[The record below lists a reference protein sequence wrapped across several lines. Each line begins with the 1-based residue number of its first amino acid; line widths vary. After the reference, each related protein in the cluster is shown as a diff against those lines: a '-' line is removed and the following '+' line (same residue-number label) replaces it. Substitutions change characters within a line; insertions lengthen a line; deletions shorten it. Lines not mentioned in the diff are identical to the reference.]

1 MQSVSSLRAWLR
13 TMSANE
19 VRTVLARQEAAHG
32 PASIRYPDQPVA
44 RKTATDAGMRVW
56 VVKAPSELLTCL
68 ARCGAL
74 MAGAQ
79 LRHMGFSDEAVDDPD
94 IVQLKEMLRVLP
106 MPMAGLALYGLAI
119 HSDSFPAGPLVRG
132 NWDVLWEAVM
142 VPASEPGEQEY
153 LMHHDAEEDSA
164 ERTGGA
170 PAGEPLQQQ
179 ELPASDVVEPD
190 SVLTLVER
198 IEQTAQRVRAD
209 GAALAERLDALAVAV
224 REGRDRHDPV
234 LGEEVGSWHEDRT
247 RVAELAGQLE
257 VPDAIWGPG
266 DSYDALE
273 LLIGHA
279 RELEDRRS
287 QELENRTRE
296 LAEVRAAHGKYLA
309 LLNEEP
315 LEVVREGLRGAIT
328 GLEDRIRELEAAIS
342 PGAVPDPHP
351 NGPADETPEPFSGP
365 AEGNESPSR
374 VAMLDSVM
382 PGTGGDNG
390 TETGSAYEDGQKRR
404 KRPAQPKTGI
414 PAPDATPGTAPQPVL
429 PDEDQLPEEPQT
441 QPQEGRPQRDAH
453 EAAAPSLN
461 TQGQPI
467 PSAVEAQAATDT
479 RNKHTGQSRSHVTLP
494 SSAENAR
501 RRAEKRRRPEEN
513 EQPLAPSESE
523 EGSAS
528 TSAASAWSASE
539 AGPST
544 VEQFIRQVQF
554 AEAYWL
560 SRAVPEPAHRIQA
573 LSFAHQA
580 FRLPDAQAGFELQL
594 KADGY
599 DFPTPSDDRE
609 AYLVALAAALRSGL
623 SAGWASTLVTEFA
636 PLPGLPPAWAD
647 LLQKLVTEVRQG
659 MTIEPGEALR
669 TSATDP
675 AVHRT
680 ELAERARQLQEDL
693 PLRKITLQR
702 GTKVLQ
708 TMCRDG
714 VLGRTLRLVQDWAE
728 GRADAQA
735 LEQDMEQHY
744 SRADAVDRLIDAADR
759 ATRSPKQGKE
769 SIHSTAREQLRN
781 HVKTVADLLHE
792 AKRVTDLPQ
801 HGRGREIDAELNQA
815 VTAAIEAEAPAGPG
829 GAALQVL
836 VRWLAGQI
844 QPSPLEEGRA
854 AYTDCL
860 LALPDLTWRDH
871 DGEAEPDLDEPGAAT
886 ALLAL
891 TQPVETDAALAS
903 HLKQGNIHLARRLL
917 TALEN
922 GSLHGAGK
930 LPAGELAKWQQK
942 TEDSAA
948 DWKDRLRA
956 GRGQAEALLA
966 HIRVQNLLS
975 PELESKLSGQMMDLE
990 RGDLE
995 DRYGSRDAA
1004 TKKVVA
1010 ELRGLVERKT
1020 GDLRSQ
1026 LAVLSLEEESA
1037 RRISAL
1043 LDADDVVTAEELLSF
1058 ARQGHPLP
1066 ERQPE
1071 TGAELEAFL
1080 AGVRH
1085 PKAPTAGGTGVGA
1098 HWWAQHYA
1106 ADRPLVESTQVALD
1120 SWTALAD
1127 PRSRSNAYQKHVGSV
1142 LRLLGL
1148 RVNQVSLDEVDRKDW
1163 SVLRLNVRAEV
1174 SESVPGYVAALGSQA
1189 QKSYRVLVIS
1199 DEQRGEG
1206 PLRHLPESAQGAH
1219 IILYLQPL
1227 GVEGRR
1233 RLAQRSRN
1241 RPQQAIVV
1249 DPAVIGWI
1257 AAREPRSFRAVQRV
1271 TLPWAAYVPYAPYL
1285 AGRVPAEVF
1294 KGRDTEKSAIMGRDG
1309 SLFLYGGRQ
1318 LGKSSLLRQVVDIFE
1333 RDSEDHVAVYFD
1345 LRSADI
1351 GYAEPPEQIW
1361 SVLTAELKRRGLF
1374 GSKLSERADA
1384 DTIAS
1389 HIRKWIEDKPV
1400 RRLLVLADEA
1410 DAFLNADARPV
1421 ETEGGQSTFRTVKRL
1436 QQLMQDTNRGFKVVF
1451 AGLHQVQRYN
1461 RLTNVITAHGGPGM
1475 LVGPL
1480 RPKSAVELVVEPLAS
1495 VGLFFAAPDL
1505 VWRILALTNYQ
1516 ANLVQIFC
1524 EGLVGEMQER
1534 ALTAEGSRP
1543 QITEADVQKV
1553 AASQGIRS
1561 QIRDRLRL
1569 TIDLEDRY
1577 RVLTL
1582 ILALRSLR
1590 DGYARGYAPQELLDE
1605 AYAVWPD
1612 GFPPQNGVN
1621 EARID
1626 LEEMQ
1631 GLGLV
1636 IQLHGGRDFAMRSP
1650 NVVNM
1655 LGTREELDA
1664 ELQTTE
1670 FSQPYDYNPRVARR
1684 SLGADRSHVERMS
1697 PLTEEQWH
1705 EALSAGTAV
1714 VAASSAMGADL
1725 ILRAAGLHVG
1735 SSRKILRYGP
1745 SDDLAKGI
1753 TEHTRLRV
1761 PHLLLVD
1768 LRGEPLPRIQEAV
1781 ERLASYTG
1789 VLGQERPSA
1798 EADGAEI
1805 PRRRALVITDPLSSE
1820 TLAGKGAVLVRPQRW
1835 NATSVRAWPE
1845 SPFLSA
1851 EERRN
1856 LIDATGGWPAFVER
1870 VMHNVRNGHTRDTA
1884 LALVRNQIDS
1894 QADHL
1899 YRAGLDDATVSRLG
1913 LWADMFTV
1921 NEHQTGNAP
1930 ATPQDLDVVLECG
1943 LDRAEELLNRLEDL
1957 GVLDESPNGVT
1968 VEPVIFRLL
1977 KALQQNPE
1985 GDAK

>member
-1 MQSVSSLRAWLR
+1 MAK
-13 TMSANE
+13 
-19 VRTVLARQEAAHG
+19 
-32 PASIRYPDQPVA
+32 
-44 RKTATDAGMRVW
+44 KTATDAGMRVW
-56 VVKAPSELLTCL
+56 VVKAPSELLANL
-68 ARCGAL
+68 ARCGAS
-74 MAGAQ
+74 MAGLQ
-79 LRHMGFSDEAVDDPD
+79 LRHMGFSDEAVGDPD
-94 IVQLKEMLRVLP
+94 IAQLKEMLRVLP
-106 MPMAGLALYGLAI
+106 VPMAGLALYGLAI
-119 HSDSFPAGPLVRG
+119 HADSFTAGPLVRD
-132 NWDVLWEAVM
+132 NWDVLWEAAM
-142 VPASEPGEQEY
+142 VPAPESVEQER
-153 LMHHDAEEDSA
+153 LVHHDAEKSSA
-164 ERTGGA
+164 EKTGGG
-170 PAGEPLQQQ
+170 PAGALLQQQ

-190 SVLTLVER
+190 SALRLLDRVE
-198 IEQTAQRVRAD
+198 QAAQQVRAD
-209 GAALAERLDALAVAV
+209 GAALAERLDALSAAV
-224 REGRDRHDPV
+224 RDGRDRRDPL
-234 LGEEVGSWHEDRT
+234 LGDEVGSWHEGRT
-247 RVAELAGQLE
+247 QVAELAGQLE
-257 VPDAIWGPG
+257 VPDAAWGSD

-273 LLIGHA
+273 RLVGQA
-279 RELEDRRS
+279 RELEEQRTK
-287 QELENRTRE
+287 ELEDRIRE
-296 LAEVRAAHGKYLA
+296 LAEVRAAHGKFLV

-315 LEVVREGLRGAIT
+315 LEVVRAGLRGT
-328 GLEDRIRELEAAIS
+328 VTVLEDRIRELESAGPQQPAAS
-342 PGAVPDPHP
+342 RCAVPEP
-351 NGPADETPEPFSGP
+351 NPDGPADETPAPFSGP
-365 AEGNESPSR
+365 AQVIESPSR
-374 VAMLDSVM
+374 VAMPDDVM
-382 PGTGGDNG
+382 PGDV
-390 TETGSAYEDGQKRR
+390 TETRSACEDGQKHQ
-404 KRPAQPKTGI
+404 KRPVQSKTGT
-414 PAPDATPGTAPQPVL
+414 PAPDGTPGTAPQPVL
-429 PDEDQLPEEPQT
+429 PDGEQLSEEQT
-441 QPQEGRPQRDAH
+441 QAQEGRPQRDAH
-453 EAAAPSLN
+453 EAAASSLS
-461 TQGQPI
+461 TQGQSA
-467 PSAVEAQAATDT
+467 PSTVEIQAPADG
-479 RNKHTGQSRSHVTLP
+479 RNKNTEQSRSHAALP
-494 SSAENAR
+494 SSAENTR
-501 RRAEKRRRPEEN
+501 RRVEKRRRPEEN
-513 EQPLAPSESE
+513 EPLTPGEGE
-523 EGSAS
+523 EASAN
-528 TSAASAWSASE
+528 TPAASVWSASE

-560 SRAVPEPAHRIQA
+560 SRAVAEPAHRVQA

-580 FRLPDAQAGFELQL
+580 FHLPDAQAGFELQL

-647 LLQKLVTEVRQG
+647 VLQKLVTEVRQG

-669 TSATDP
+669 ASATDP
-675 AVHRT
+675 AAHRT

-714 VLGRTLRLVQDWAE
+714 VLGRTLSLVQDWAE
-728 GRADAQA
+728 GRADARA
-735 LEQDMEQHY
+735 LEQDLDEHY

-792 AKRVTDLPQ
+792 AKRVSDLPQ
-801 HGRGREIDAELNQA
+801 HGRGRAIDAELNQA

-836 VRWLAGQI
+836 MRWLAGQI

-860 LALPDLTWRDH
+860 LALPGLTWRDH
-871 DGEAEPDLDEPGAAT
+871 EGEAEPDLEEPGAAT

-891 TQPVETDAALAS
+891 TQPAETDAALAS

-930 LPAGELAKWQQK
+930 LPAGELARWQQK

-948 DWKDRLRA
+948 DWKNRLKA
-956 GRGQAEALLA
+956 GRSQAEALLA

-975 PELESKLSGQMMDLE
+975 PELESRLSGQMMDLE
-990 RGDLE
+990 RGDLA

-1004 TKKVVA
+1004 TKKAAA
-1010 ELRGLVERKT
+1010 ELRGLVEKKT
-1020 GDLRSQ
+1020 GELRSQ
-1026 LAVLSLEEESA
+1026 LAALSLEQESA
-1037 RRISAL
+1037 QRISAL
-1043 LDADDVVTAEELLSF
+1043 LDQDDVVTAEELLSF

-1085 PKAPTAGGTGVGA
+1085 PKAPAAGGTGVAA

-1148 RVNQVSLDEVDRKDW
+1148 KVNQVSLDEVDRKDW

-1199 DEQRGEG
+1199 DEQRGDG

-1480 RPKSAVELVVEPLAS
+1480 RPKSAVELVVEPLAA

-1684 SLGADRSHVERMS
+1684 SLGTDRSHVERMS

-1725 ILRAAGLHVG
+1725 IFRAADLYVG
-1735 SSRKILRYGP
+1735 TSRKILRYGP
-1745 SDDLAKGI
+1745 SEDLAKAI
-1753 TEHTRLRV
+1753 TEHTRLRA

-1768 LRGEPLPRIQEAV
+1768 LRGEPLPRIQETV
-1781 ERLASYTG
+1781 ERLTSYTG
-1789 VLGQERPSA
+1789 VPGQERPSA
-1798 EADGAEI
+1798 EADGTEI

-1884 LALVRNQIDS
+1884 LALVRSQVDS
-1894 QADHL
+1894 QAEHL
-1899 YRAGLDDATVSRLG
+1899 HRAGLDDDTVSRLG

-1921 NEHQTGNAP
+1921 NEHQAGNAP

-1943 LDRAEELLNRLEDL
+1943 LDRAEELLDRLEDL
-1957 GVLDESPNGVT
+1957 GVLDEFPNGVT

-1985 GDAK
+1985 SDAK